1 MGGHRFTPLDTSMS
15 LFLSYSIHIP
25 DNLIF
30 SAYIGVYINVVNVNW
45 LICGLQLWGFSS
57 SRAKHKV
64 TGAFQLAE
72 TQLSGVLPGNPVTRE
87 YEVTGHIASAG
98 PSLSWKVYSGY
109 KKSTKQPAS
118 IFVFEKRQ
126 VVPQDKDALIDTL
139 KRGVAQLTKLRHP
152 QILVVQHPLEESRD
166 CLAFATEPVFASLAN
181 ILGYKENMPSNN
193 SAVDTY
199 KLFDVEIKYGLLQVG
214 EGLTFLHRDAKML
227 HHNLCPSSIVI
238 NEQGAWKIFG
248 FDFAVQNTSADS
260 TPSWKCQPQSSY
272 VHDVASP
279 SWDYLAPECG
289 LTETISTAS
298 DMFSL
303 GMLIFAIYNSGKPLF
318 SNRNWEE
325 YKTNMGK
332 LKTVQSNQF
341 SQVADGLRILV
352 KMMLNATP
360 ELRPDEHDFVKTEFF
375 EDVGVKALNY
385 LDSLFQWDNRQKS
398 HFYKG
403 LPQILDKLPHRVCVH
418 RVVPCLAKEFVNP
431 MMVPFVLP
439 CVFTIAESCTKQE
452 FSSHILPHLK
462 KVMHIQDP
470 IQVLLLFMQKMN
482 LLLKMTPHEE
492 VKADVLPLLYRALES
507 DAVEIQELCLSVLPT
522 FAQMIEYPAMKN
534 ALLPRIKRLCISTSS
549 VAVRVNCLVC
559 IGKLID
565 HLDKWLVLDEVLPF
579 LPQIPSKE
587 PAVLMGILGIYKLVL
602 NHKKMSMS
610 KEMMAQKI
618 IPFLMPLAVE
628 NFLTLN
634 QFNTIIS
641 VIKDMVGRVEAEHRV
656 KLEQL
661 QEQQRSLDSSM
672 PNPVANGL
680 SSAPL
685 PDFFA
690 TAKSPDAKSTAP
702 AKDLGSLSLEDK
714 QRLVK
719 EAELSKQLMSS
730 APLHLTS
737 SSNSGTPST
746 KDLTSIL
753 DGGDF
758 TLTNGKPSPPF
769 QIKPPPTSGT
779 ISFNSALEMQVK
791 QFESKP
797 VEAGKPIQF
806 GNFQSHATSPQSFG
820 GSSVSNFGNLNS
832 VGNSFGNLSSVSSF
846 GGPAANSFST
856 TSSSF
861 SSLTS
866 FTGANTAKLSQV
878 GPNMNLNIS
887 QSQSLLGTRPNSS
900 SAPPPKQSPEWGMW
914 ASSLQ
919 TPLLPAASQA
929 VNSPKTLSK
938 DEINDLLG

>member
-1 MGGHRFTPLDTSMS
+1 MDVLNKFCSTVQSTVS
-15 LFLSYSIHIP
+15 
-25 DNLIF
+25 
-30 SAYIGVYINVVNVNW
+30 
-45 LICGLQLWGFSS
+45 
-57 SRAKHKV
+57 
-64 TGAFQLAE
+64 
-72 TQLSGVLPGNPVTRE
+72 QLSGVLPGNPVTRE

-152 QILVVQHPLEESRD
+152 QILVVHHPLEESRD

-181 ILGYKENMPSNN
+181 ILGFKDNMPTNN
-193 SAVDTY
+193 NAVDTY

-260 TPSWKCQPQSSY
+260 TPSWKCQSQSSY

-279 SWDYLAPECG
+279 NWDYLAPECG
-289 LTETISTAS
+289 LTESISTAS

-332 LKTVQSNQF
+332 LKTVQSSQF

-439 CVFTIAESCTKQE
+439 CVFIIAENCTKQE

-672 PNPVANGL
+672 PNSVSVATNG
-680 SSAPL
+680 SSGAPL

-690 TAKSPDAKSTAP
+690 APKPPDIKSPTAP

-730 APLHLTS
+730 TPLNLSSTS
-737 SSNSGTPST
+737 HVSPST

-779 ISFNSALEMQVK
+779 LIGGGNSFNSALELQVK
-791 QFESKP
+791 QFESRQ
-797 VEAGKPIQF
+797 VDAGKSIQF

-820 GSSVSNFGNLNS
+820 GTSISSFGNMNNI
-832 VGNSFGNLSSVSSF
+832 GNSFGNMSSGSSF
-846 GGPAANSFST
+846 GGPAANSYST
-856 TSSSF
+856 APNSF

-866 FTGANTAKLSQV
+866 FTGANPAKLSQA

-887 QSQSLLGTRPNSS
+887 QSQSLLGNRPNSA
-900 SAPPPKQSPEWGMW
+900 SAPPTKQSPEWGMW

-919 TPLLPAASQA
+919 TPLLPAASQQT